1 MNDLFYHIIS
11 THHNILLVSYFDIKT
26 RVKRY
31 LILASKTT
39 LEKGLLIWDKTQGYT
54 YLNLDP

>member
-11 THHNILLVSYFDIKT
+11 THHYIVLVSYFDINT

-31 LILASKTT
+31 RILASKTT
-39 LEKGLLIWDKTQGYT
+39 VEKGLLIWDKTQVA
-54 YLNLDP
+54 